1 MDVIDRVLAQVSTFT
16 ENAARTEE
24 LGQLPIESVNAIRS
38 SGVVRMLQPK
48 AFGGYESHP
57 TDFLKAVIEIGRH
70 CGSSGW
76 VAGVVGVHPHGLARG
91 TRQMQEEVWGEDA
104 DTWTASPYAP
114 MGRARKVD
122 GGYILNGHWQ
132 FSSGTDHCTWVVI
145 GGLIVDH
152 DNEVIR
158 PASPHHFVLPRSDY
172 AIVEDSWQVMGLKG
186 TGSKDLVVRDLFVPE
201 HRVIDVD
208 ESYEGETGREL
219 AKKSPLYGIPR
230 ATMFSGTITGG
241 TLAMC
246 QGVVDAYVH
255 LTASRVTR
263 FGKSSQ
269 NPYQLAALAEAS
281 ADIETSIK
289 HLMWDMDRLFDVAA
303 TGEPVSMELRAEVR
317 RNQVRASHRAMDA
330 ADRLFRLTGGAAIRL
345 DQPIQ
350 RMWRDAQAGLHHVQ
364 NVAGPI
370 YQAYGSTVFE
380 QPIAATTRI

>member
-1 MDVIDRVLAQVSTFT
+1 MDVIDRVLAHESTFT
-16 ENAARTEE
+16 ANANRAEE
-24 LGQLPIESVNAIRS
+24 LGQLPIESAEAIRS
-38 SGVVRMLQPK
+38 AGVVRMLQPK
-48 AFGGYESHP
+48 AFGGTESHP
-57 TDFLKAVIEIGRH
+57 VEFLKAVIEIGRH

-91 TRQMQEEVWGEDA
+91 TQQMQEELWGEDQ
-104 DTWTASPYAP
+104 DTWAASPYAP
-114 MGRARKVD
+114 MGRARKVE
-122 GGYILNGHWQ
+122 GGYILNGRWQ

-145 GGLIVDH
+145 GGLMVD
-152 DNEVIR
+152 DAGEVIQ
-158 PASPHHFVLPRSDY
+158 PAAPHHFVLPRPDY
-172 AIVEDSWQVMGLKG
+172 EIVEDSWQVMGLKG
-186 TGSKDLVVRDLFVPE
+186 TGSKDLIVRDMFVPE

-246 QGVVDAYVH
+246 QGVVDEYVR
-255 LTASRVTR
+255 LTAGRVTR
-263 FGKSSQ
+263 FGKSTQ

-289 HLMWDMDRLFDVAA
+289 HVLWDMDRLFDAA
-303 TGEPVSMELRAEVR
+303 STGEPVSMELRAEVR

-370 YQAYGSTVFE
+370 YQAYGSTVFD
-380 QPIAATTRI
+380 QPIPATTRI